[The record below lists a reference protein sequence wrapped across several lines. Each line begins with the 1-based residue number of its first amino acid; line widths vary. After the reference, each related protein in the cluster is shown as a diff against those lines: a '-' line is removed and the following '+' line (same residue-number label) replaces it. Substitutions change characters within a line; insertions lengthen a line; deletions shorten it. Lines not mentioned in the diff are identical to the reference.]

1 MDGVNRTLYIPLYGK
16 AAVSR
21 KGIVLHDPRA
31 KKIYRLYEFGTLK
44 PED

>member
-21 KGIVLHDPRA
+21 KVKVNGAALRPA
-31 KKIYRLYEFGTLK
+31 GTKGRLILCY
-44 PED
+44 